1 MSIPYSSGSRLK
13 MYILV
18 TYDVATAT
26 PSGAK
31 RLRQVAR
38 ICKNYGQRVQAS
50 VFECLVDPAQLVNLR
65 HELLSVIDDQE
76 DSLRIYQL
84 DKHYQRQIHI
94 YGKVTSFEIEG
105 ELIV

>member
-1 MSIPYSSGSRLK
+1 

-50 VFECLVDPAQLVNLR
+50 VFECLVDPAQLVSLR
-65 HELLSVIDDQE
+65 NELLSIINAQE

-84 DKHYQRQIHI
+84 DKHYQRQIHV
-94 YGKVTSFEIEG
+94 YGKVTSVELEG

>member
-1 MSIPYSSGSRLK
+1 

-31 RLRQVAR
+31 RLRQIAR

-65 HELLSVIDDQE
+65 HELLSVIDDQK

-84 DKHYQRQIHI
+84 DKHYQRQIHV

>member
-1 MSIPYSSGSRLK
+1 

-18 TYDVATAT
+18 TYDVATTT

-50 VFECLVDPAQLVNLR
+50 VFECLVDPAQLVSLR
-65 HELLSVIDDQE
+65 HELLSIINGQE

-84 DKHYQRQIHI
+84 DKHYQRQIHV
-94 YGKVTSFEIEG
+94 YGKVTSFELEG

>member
-1 MSIPYSSGSRLK
+1 

-50 VFECLVDPAQLVNLR
+50 VF
-65 HELLSVIDDQE
+65 
-76 DSLRIYQL
+76 
-84 DKHYQRQIHI
+84 
-94 YGKVTSFEIEG
+94 
-105 ELIV
+105 

>member
-1 MSIPYSSGSRLK
+1 

-84 DKHYQRQIHI
+84 DKHFQRQIHV
-94 YGKVTSFEIEG
+94 YGKGTSFEIEG

>member
-1 MSIPYSSGSRLK
+1 

-84 DKHYQRQIHI
+84 DKHYQRQIHVH
-94 YGKVTSFEIEG
+94 GKVTSFEIEG

>member
-1 MSIPYSSGSRLK
+1 

-65 HELLSVIDDQE
+65 HDLPARQALPTADPRLWQGHLLRDRRGTHRLVSTTP
-76 DSLRIYQL
+76 SLFQKSY
-84 DKHYQRQIHI
+84 
-94 YGKVTSFEIEG
+94 
-105 ELIV
+105 